1 MIKKTTRLTM
11 LFIMWACVLAYGT
24 EVFSNENTQTP
35 YFMAVGADV
44 NLPLQNTET
53 FISID
58 GSIAD
63 ISVKQTYTNEGA
75 SPIEA
80 VYVFPSSTRAAVYGL
95 TITVDGRVTEA
106 VIKEKEAARAEYV
119 QAKSEGK
126 SAALLEQQKPNV
138 FTMNVSNILP
148 GDRIDVELRYTE
160 LVQVRDKVYELAYPM
175 SIGGGYG
182 ERENSESNKP
192 LADSQDAH
200 SSTISIMLNSGIPVL
215 DITSPS
221 HEIDVMP
228 ISATSAEVTLVEQA
242 HITNRDFVLR
252 YTLAGDEIQSGM
264 LLQEGEGEG
273 EEENYFL
280 LQMEPPAR
288 IEASSIASREY
299 IFIIDTSG
307 SMFGYPIDV
316 SKALITELV
325 EGLQPWEKFNV
336 IFFAGGADVL
346 SKHSLDANSGNIQ
359 KMKNMLGNFSGG
371 GGTDLIKALKVAD
384 KIQIPD
390 GYSRSV
396 IAITDGYVSVAPET
410 FRHIHENM
418 GNANFFS
425 FGIGNSVDRDL
436 IEIIARAGYGESF
449 VALNKKEA
457 ISQGKKML
465 DLIRYPL
472 LTNINVEFE
481 GFDAYDIQPFYV
493 PDLFANK
500 PLTIT
505 GKWQGDVKGKVIIT
519 GDTGAGE
526 WTQSFDIG
534 SSQTLESRALE
545 YLWAR
550 REVQQLEDLYSLEWN
565 GDDELQEL
573 ITRLG
578 LKHSLMTKFTSF
590 LAVDPEN
597 RAMEESPQVIQPQFV
612 SSNGFVLPVLT
623 MNTLASV
630 LAVKNV
636 NVDEGNVIRKV
647 VADHILDYI
656 DQEWID
662 QNHSS
667 SIPVIEISR
676 TSKAFMTLLKTAQ
689 WLDELSEGETYYIT
703 FGRVT
708 LKIVS
713 RHFETDLD
721 AISPI
726 LTLIT
731 ENA

>member
-1 MIKKTTRLTM
+1 MIKKTTRLST
-11 LFIMWACVLAYGT
+11 LFIMWACMLVYGT
-24 EVFSNENTQTP
+24 EVFSNENTQSP
-35 YFMAVGADV
+35 YFMPVGADV

-63 ISVKQTYTNEGA
+63 ISVKQTYTNEGS

-106 VIKEKEAARAEYV
+106 VIREKEAARAEYA

-182 ERENSESNKP
+182 ERENSESNKT
-192 LADSQDAH
+192 LADVQDAH

-242 HITNRDFVLR
+242 NITNRDFILR

-264 LLQEGEGEG
+264 LLQEGEGE
-273 EEENYFL
+273 EENYFL

-288 IEASSIASREY
+288 VEASSIASREY

-307 SMFGYPIDV
+307 SMAGYPMDV

-336 IFFAGGADVL
+336 IFFAGDADVL
-346 SKHSLDANSGNIQ
+346 SKHSLDANSGNIR
-359 KMKNMLGNFSGG
+359 KMKKMLGNFSGG

-396 IAITDGYVSVAPET
+396 IAITDGYVRVGSET

-457 ISQGKKML
+457 INQGRKML

-526 WTQSFDIG
+526 WTQSFDIS

-565 GDDELQEL
+565 GDDEIKEL

-578 LKHSLMTKFTSF
+578 LTHSLMTKFTSF
-590 LAVDPEN
+590 LAIDPEI
-597 RAMEESPQVIQPQFV
+597 RAMEESQQVIQPQFV
-612 SSNGFVLPVLT
+612 SSNGFVLPMLT

-630 LAVKNV
+630 LAIKNV
-636 NVDEGNVIRKV
+636 KIEEGNVTRKV
-647 VADHILDYI
+647 MADHVFDYI

-667 SIPVIEISR
+667 SMSVIEISR
-676 TSKAFMTLLKTAQ
+676 TSKAFMALLKTAH

-703 FGRVT
+703 FGDVT

-713 RHFETDLD
+713 RHFETDIEM
-721 AISPI
+721 ISPI
-726 LTLIT
+726 LTLLT
-731 ENA
+731 KNA